1 MILLSHLVHGFVPSL
16 PKRSLASRLLVS
28 HSRLTS
34 ASISPGHD
42 RAFTTRTA
50 LFSSSSSNASKDT
63 NNTTSAATPSPRSVQ
78 PLDRVIRLRGKV
90 ATGYGRGGKKLGF
103 PTANLP
109 SSLFQNA
116 LQHVPTGVYLG
127 WAWIEEGQQYDD
139 NESAITAT
147 PTGRG
152 VAHKAAVNVGYSPTF
167 EGVENKEK
175 IVEAHLIRCSNI
187 NNDDDDAMTD
197 FYGEFMRLLLVGYLR
212 PEQKFD
218 SFPALMQ
225 AITSDVETAKRALD
239 EEPYVSFRSDAP
251 FFVDNDTKTKDLNH
265 DPFAVGPVWIGKDGG
280 DAEASWEFQDWNQ
293 AQVRSPV

>member
-1 MILLSHLVHGFVPSL
+1 MFLLSHLVHGFVPSL
-16 PKRSLASRLLVS
+16 PKISLTNRLLVA
-28 HSRLTS
+28 HSQFAS
-34 ASISPGHD
+34 ASITPGHD
-42 RAFTTRTA
+42 RAFTTRIA
-50 LFSSSSSNASKDT
+50 LFSSSSSNTSKGT
-63 NNTTSAATPSPRSVQ
+63 SNTTATATPSSRSVQ

-116 LQHVPTGVYLG
+116 LQHVPTGVYVG
-127 WAWIEEGQQYDD
+127 WAWIEEDHQRNHD
-139 NESAITAT
+139 NDSPITAT
-147 PTGRG
+147 ATGRG

-175 IVEAHLIRCSNI
+175 IVEAHLIRCSND
-187 NNDDDDAMTD
+187 NNDDDAMTD
-197 FYGEFMRLLLVGYLR
+197 FYGEYMRLLLVGYLR

-218 SFPALMQ
+218 SFAALMQ
-225 AITSDVETAKRALD
+225 AITSDVETANLALD
-239 EEPYVSFRSDAP
+239 EEPYVSFRSDMP
-251 FFVDNDTKTKDLNH
+251 FFEDNDTKTKDLNH

-293 AQVRSPV
+293 AQVMSPV